1 MKKRTYRG
9 VWVKDICEEKLAE
22 AVRGRRIV
30 VGVDAAKETCYGQLL
45 TEERLV
51 VRTVKWSAVRQVR
64 EVVALLR
71 RLPASRVEM
80 VMEPSSTY
88 QDPLRYAAEA
98 AGIPVYRVGGKRSHD
113 AAEVYDGV
121 PSMHDGK
128 AAYVVA
134 RLHLEGVSR
143 RWEEKSR
150 RERELRAAVD
160 LVGMY
165 DQQERRLQNRLEAQ
179 LGRHWPE
186 LTAVMDLGTKTV
198 LNLLATCG
206 GPEAVRADPAT
217 ARKVMSQA
225 GGRFLRQDK
234 VEEILASARA
244 TVGVATLAEEQ
255 RTVQE
260 LAQEALRCAAAAR
273 AARRR
278 VVRLSRGNEMIQ
290 RCAPVLGKISAAALF
305 VAAGDPRDYP
315 AAASYVKALGLNLK
329 ERSSGKHQG
338 QLKITKRGPSEAR
351 RYLYL
356 AALRLLP
363 EKGGDPVVRAWYARK
378 VQRDGGRHKMRAAVA
393 LTRKLAAALWHVARG
408 ASFDSTK
415 LFDTRRLGHELAK

>member
-9 VWVKDICEEKLAE
+9 IWVKDICEEKLAE
-22 AVRGRRIV
+22 AVWGLRIV
-30 VGVDAAKETCYGQLL
+30 FGVDVAKDTCYGQFM
-45 TEERLV
+45 TEERAAVLTI
-51 VRTVKWSAVRQVR
+51 RWSAVREVA

-71 RLPASRVEM
+71 RLPASRVEI

-88 QDPLRYAAEA
+88 QDPLRHAAEA

-143 RWEEKSR
+143 RWEDKSHK
-150 RERELRAAVD
+150 ERELRAAVD

-165 DQQERRLQNRLEAQ
+165 DQQERRLDNRLEAL

-186 LTAVMDLGTKTV
+186 LTAVMNLGTKTV
-198 LNLLATCG
+198 LTLLAACG
-206 GPEAVRADPAT
+206 GPEAVRQDPGT
-217 ARKVMSQA
+217 ARKVMRQA
-225 GGRFLRQDK
+225 GRSFLRQERI
-234 VEEILASARA
+234 EEIIASAQA
-244 TVGVATLAEEQ
+244 TVGVPMLAEEQ

-273 AARRR
+273 VARRR
-278 VVRLSRGNEMIQ
+278 VVQLSRGNEIIE
-290 RCAPVLGKISAAALF
+290 RCAAVLGKISAAALF
-305 VAAGDPRDYP
+305 VTAGDPRNYP
-315 AAASYVKALGLNLK
+315 EATSYVKALGLNLK
-329 ERSSGKHQG
+329 ERSSGTHQG
-338 QLKITKRGPSEAR
+338 RLRITKRGPSEAR

-363 EKGGDPVVRAWYARK
+363 EKGGDPIVRAWYARK
-378 VQRDGGRHKMRAAVA
+378 VQRDGGRHKMRAVVAV
-393 LTRKLAAALWHVARG
+393 TRKLAAAMWHVAQG
-408 ASFDSTK
+408 SPFDSSK
-415 LFDTRRLGHELAK
+415 LFDVRRLGIRAR